1 MICNR
6 LNCATARASE
16 TTILIIRRYLIS
28 QVASTTLVVTAL
40 LTLVTV
46 GGRLI
51 KYFGVAAQGRLDAS
65 VLLSIVGFRLL
76 DFLVLIVPLSF
87 FIAIMLVFGR
97 LYVDHEMAV
106 LNSSGVSRDR
116 LGLLMW
122 PLVLVLVLAEATLT
136 LFAAPW
142 GSRQSDQLF
151 AEQAL
156 RSGFELVKPGEFV
169 SSGAYTIYAGA
180 LSEDRREL
188 RNVFF
193 YQRAQEA
200 GEMDRMI
207 VAERAQRVID
217 PTQTASVV
225 DLVNGRQ
232 YQILPNGLRYNHA
245 EFSYYRLRL
254 AHDNADNP
262 ETTRLEAAPIAQLWP
277 RRHEAAVQA
286 ELGWRLSMPWVMLL
300 AAVLAVPL
308 SEVSP
313 RQGRYIKLF
322 PAIILFASLVV
333 LLVSV
338 KTRVSKEKLE
348 VWMFAVVLVVYL
360 LLGLFLAKKQRLAPQ
375 VKKRLKGVIS

>member
-169 SSGAYTIYAGA
+169 SSGAYTIYAGS

-193 YQRAQEA
+193 YQRADEA

-217 PTQTASVV
+217 PTQTSSIV

-245 EFSYYRLRL
+245 EFSYYRLKL
-254 AHDNADNP
+254 EHEVDEGGA
-262 ETTRLEAAPIAQLWP
+262 TTRLEAAPLSQLWKQRAEP
-277 RRHEAAVQA
+277 KVQA
-286 ELGWRLSMPWVMLL
+286 ELGWRFAMPWVMLM
-300 AAVLAVPL
+300 AAFLAVPL

-322 PAIILFASLVV
+322 PAIVLFASLVV

-348 VWMFAVVLVVYL
+348 IWMFAVVLLVYL
-360 LLGLFLAKKQRLAPQ
+360 LLGLVLAKKQQLAPKIKQ
-375 VKKRLKGVIS
+375 RIKGVTS

>member
-6 LNCATARASE
+6 LNCATALALE
-16 TTILIIRRYLIS
+16 TAILIIRRYLIS

-76 DFLVLIVPLSF
+76 DFLVLILPLSF

-106 LNSSGVSRDR
+106 INSSGVSRDR

-122 PLVLVLVLAEATLT
+122 PLVVVLVLAQATLT

-180 LSEDRREL
+180 LSDDRREL

-193 YQRAQEA
+193 YQRADEA

-217 PTQTASVV
+217 PTQKASVV

-254 AHDNADNP
+254 EHDAEDNT
-262 ETTRLEAAPIAQLWP
+262 EATRLEAAPITQLWP

-286 ELGWRLSMPWVMLL
+286 ELGWRLSMPLVMLL
-300 AAVLAVPL
+300 AAILAVPL

-313 RQGRYIKLF
+313 RQGRYLKLF

-338 KTRVSKEKLE
+338 KTRVSKEKIE
-348 VWMFAVVLVVYL
+348 VWMFGVVLCGYV
-360 LLGLFLAKKQRLAPQ
+360 LLGLFLAKKQRLAPH
-375 VKKRLKGVIS
+375 VKKRLKGVSS